1 MSLHQSGS
9 TNPSNMKPTPLQQ
22 SRLDTMNGV
31 HDLVVA
37 IQIQRVQE
45 ALAEAVQEREWQIEH
60 LEWCVAQGREIPV
73 PDTSIFRKIKTLQK
87 HLGTLLTQF
96 TKEIHA

>member
-1 MSLHQSGS
+1 MNLHQYGDI
-9 TNPSNMKPTPLQQ
+9 NPSDMKPTPLHESTQEV
-22 SRLDTMNGV
+22 LNGV

-37 IQIQRVQE
+37 IQIRKVQE
-45 ALAEAVQEREWQIEH
+45 ALAEALQEREWQIEN
-60 LEWCVAQGREIPV
+60 LEWCVAHGREIPV
-73 PDTSIFRKIKTLQK
+73 PDTSIFRKIKTLRK